1 MKYFLILLAGAILGT
16 MLFAAGMYFNPFAR
30 QLAVSPFAVSDNE
43 QINFAYSAVPTEAIL
58 YTDNG
63 ESVIST
69 HPARVTELWE
79 PTVADSSI
87 AVILLE
93 NALGEVAALGIKFS
107 SRSESTELLK
117 STALVNSAWHIY
129 IPGRGTLLVDQVEN
143 YWSYLRDIVIP
154 ARWSSH
160 DAGPRR
166 IGHRTREWRQW
177 RICGHGQRSRGIVAR
192 ARLFSGVRS
201 GFDGRQSDHY
211 LASHRHRR
219 RLGKMVESR
228 SCDRCSI
235 AFPIGPNLNATPPM

>member
-154 ARWSSH
+154 ARWSSG
-160 DAGPRR
+160 DNWKGSFFKIMTQGPGALGTGRVSGGNGEFAGMASEAVESLR
-166 IGHRTREWRQW
+166 
-177 RICGHGQRSRGIVAR
+177 AR
-192 ARLFSGVRS
+192 AYSAEFGPVSM
-201 GFDGRQSDHY
+201 DG
-211 LASHRHRR
+211 
-219 RLGKMVESR
+219 
-228 SCDRCSI
+228 
-235 AFPIGPNLNATPPM
+235 NLTITLPATVTVDD